1 LGILE
6 LDGRGRLTLPKKI
19 RESLGIEEK
28 ILVINAG
35 DHLKII
41 PLPSNPFQT
50 LHGAF
55 NVEKPFGELRK
66 QAELTAENL
75 AEEER

>member
-1 LGILE
+1 MSILE
-6 LDGRGRLTLPKKI
+6 LDDKGRLTLPKKI

-55 NVEKPFGELRK
+55 NVKKPFRDLRK